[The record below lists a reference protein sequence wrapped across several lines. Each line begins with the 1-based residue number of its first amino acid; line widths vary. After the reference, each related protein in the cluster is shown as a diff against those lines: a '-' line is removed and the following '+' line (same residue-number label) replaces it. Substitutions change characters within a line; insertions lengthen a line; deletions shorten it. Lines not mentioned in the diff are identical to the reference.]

1 VKQTSRRKFVTS
13 LACLGAAASIV
24 SLKSAELSHA
34 AVRERVEE
42 WQPKASEKVF
52 DQIGWAEDIRAGLKL
67 AKKYG
72 RPLFLF
78 THDGRMNLGRC

>member
-1 VKQTSRRKFVTS
+1 VKHMFVTS
-13 LACLGAAASIV
+13 LAALGMAAMIV
-24 SLKSAELSHA
+24 SSQAAELSYE
-34 AVRERVEE
+34 AVRARVEE

-52 DQIGWAEDIRAGLKL
+52 DQIGWAEDIREALKL
-67 AKKYG
+67 AKEHG